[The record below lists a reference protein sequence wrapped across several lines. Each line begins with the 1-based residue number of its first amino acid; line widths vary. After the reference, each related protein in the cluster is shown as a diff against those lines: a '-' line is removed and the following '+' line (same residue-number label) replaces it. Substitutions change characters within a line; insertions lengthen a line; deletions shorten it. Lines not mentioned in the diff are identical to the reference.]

1 MHSQRL
7 PAASIHKAAQP
18 LHTPPSPIPSVKLEI
33 SRAPRAGSNLLAR
46 RRPCSSV
53 RPAAAHRTGAHLV
66 QAAQERLIRP
76 ARNVYGSL
84 RLPGD
89 KSISHRY
96 AMLAAFAAGTSRFT
110 NFSTGA
116 DCASTLACMQ
126 ALGAKV
132 TRSGGSSVEI
142 TGVSGRVT
150 PAAHPLD
157 CGNSGSTMRMIS
169 GLLAPQQGRFT
180 LTGDASLSRRPMERI
195 RKPLEAMGA
204 RLTLAEGHAPLT
216 IEGAQLH
223 SIDYTT
229 PVPSAQV
236 KTCILLAGLQT
247 PGTTTVRESVR
258 TRDHSELALRAF
270 GATLTRT
277 VDSVSISGPQSLRAI
292 DADVPGDISSA
303 AFFLCAAALFPG
315 SNLVVDFL
323 GLNPTRAVLLD
334 VLTVLG
340 ARIAVLNVEEK
351 HSELVGTVQI
361 SAPPEGLG
369 AIEVGGALS
378 AQLID
383 ELPVLAAIAP
393 FTRGGIRI
401 RGAHELRVKESDRI
415 ALMAKNLRAMGADV
429 AEFDDGLDVPGAQS
443 LHGAAIDSGGDH
455 RIAMAF
461 AVAALRAQGDTLVQG
476 AESAA
481 ISFPEFFNLLDL
493 VAER

>member
-1 MHSQRL
+1 L
-7 PAASIHKAAQP
+7 
-18 LHTPPSPIPSVKLEI
+18 TE
-33 SRAPRAGSNLLAR
+33 
-46 RRPCSSV
+46 
-53 RPAAAHRTGAHLV
+53 
-66 QAAQERLIRP
+66 ERIIRP
-76 ARNVYGSL
+76 AKNVYGSL

-96 AMLAAFAAGTSRFT
+96 GMLAAFAEGTSRFT

-132 TRSGGSSVEI
+132 RKLDDSSVEV
-142 TGVSGRVT
+142 TGVGGRVT
-150 PAAHPLD
+150 PASTPLD

-169 GLLAPQQGRFT
+169 GLLAPQQGSFT
-180 LTGDASLSRRPMERI
+180 LVGDDSLSRRPMERI
-195 RKPLEAMGA
+195 RKPLQEMGA
-204 RLTLAEGHAPLT
+204 RLTLTESHAPLT
-216 IEGAQLH
+216 IEGCALKA
-223 SIDYTT
+223 IDFTT

-247 PGTTTVRESVR
+247 SGTTTVRETVR

-277 VDSVSISGPQSLRAI
+277 LDSVSISGQQALHAI
-292 DADVPGDISSA
+292 EADVPGDISSA

-315 SNLVVDFL
+315 SSLVLDFL
-323 GLNPTRAVLLD
+323 GLNPTRASLLD
-334 VLTVLG
+334 VLTALG
-340 ARIAVLNVEEK
+340 ARISVLNLEEK
-351 HSELVGTVQI
+351 NAELVGTVRVR
-361 SAPPEGLG
+361 APEDGLG
-369 AIEVGGALS
+369 STEISGALA

-383 ELPVLAAIAP
+383 ELPVLAAIGP

-401 RGAHELRVKESDRI
+401 RDAKELRVKESDRI
-415 ALMAKNLRAMGADV
+415 ALVAKNLRAMGAEV
-429 AEFDDGLDVPGAQS
+429 TEFEDGLDVPGGQQ
-443 LHGAAIDSGGDH
+443 LHGATIDSGSDH

-461 AVAALRAQGDTLVQG
+461 SVAALRAEGPTRIQG

-481 ISFPEFFNLLDL
+481 ISFPEFFDLLDL